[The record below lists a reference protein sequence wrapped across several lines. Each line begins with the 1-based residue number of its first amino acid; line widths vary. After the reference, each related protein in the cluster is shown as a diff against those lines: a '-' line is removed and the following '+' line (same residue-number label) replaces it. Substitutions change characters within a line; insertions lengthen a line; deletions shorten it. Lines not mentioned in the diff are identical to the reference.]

1 VSVTTARADWAALP
15 PNLRG
20 TLLLL
25 LACAIFTIEVSAGRA
40 LGGVLPTE
48 QIVLVRSASQLMIV
62 IPFVLATGQGLGF
75 LRTRHLNLHL
85 LRGAFSIAGLYLYFY
100 SVGHMPIAEATTI
113 SFTKALFIV
122 PLAVLV
128 LGERAG
134 PARWIAAL
142 IGFAGVLLVARPT
155 LDGISLPALAGM
167 LGALTGAG
175 LLLVT
180 KMLTAH
186 ESPLTIM
193 VFVALT
199 TTSVAL
205 IPGVLAWQR
214 PEGEAFWWLVA
225 IGLAGPLGQYI
236 SISAYRIAEA
246 SALAPVDYVRLIYGT
261 AAGFLIFAEIPDAMT
276 LAGAAVIVVTTLFL
290 ARHEARPQTPRKGN

>member
-25 LACAIFTIEVSAGRA
+25 VAYAIFTIEVSAARA
-40 LGGVLPTE
+40 LGGVLPNE
-48 QIVLVRSASQLMIV
+48 QLVLVRSASQLLIV
-62 IPFVLATGQGLGF
+62 IPFVIATGQGFGF

-100 SVGHMPIAEATTI
+100 SFGHMPMADATAI
-113 SFTKALFIV
+113 SFTKALFLV
-122 PLAVLV
+122 PLAVLI

-134 PARWIAAL
+134 PVRWMAAL
-142 IGFAGVLLVARPT
+142 IGFAGVLLVARPS
-155 LDGISLPALAGM
+155 LDGVSLPALCGM
-167 LGALTGAG
+167 LAALTGAG

-180 KMLTAH
+180 KLLTAH
-186 ESPLTIM
+186 ESPLAIM
-193 VFVALT
+193 VYVAMT
-199 TTSVAL
+199 TTAVAL
-205 IPGVLAWQR
+205 IPGLLAWQH
-214 PEGEAFWWLVA
+214 PEGEALWWLVA
-225 IGLAGPLGQYI
+225 IGLVGPVGQYI

-261 AAGFLIFAEIPDAMT
+261 AAGYLIFAEIPDAIT

-290 ARHEARPQTPRKGN
+290 ARHESRPSNPSKGA